1 MIEFLPLLLFFVIC
15 LSLLMG
21 FPVAFT
27 LGGVSILFALFI
39 SIFGLFDLTLL
50 ETIPNRLYGIM
61 TNVIKLFMIL
71 KNINQICQ
79 SILIFFPT
87 LLGKVS
93 TWFLVLMIFLT
104 AYVVIARYVFGV
116 GILSLQELIIYSH
129 GITFLICAA
138 YAMREDQHV
147 RVDILYRRFSERR
160 KKLINLIG
168 NVIFLQPMLWVILF
182 VSFEYVSFS
191 WEIKEI
197 SAEPGGLPFVY
208 LYKTV
213 IVISTILL
221 LLQSFANILSFFIND

>member
-1 MIEFLPLLLFFVIC
+1 
-15 LSLLMG
+15 
-21 FPVAFT
+21 
-27 LGGVSILFALFI
+27 
-39 SIFGLFDLTLL
+39 
-50 ETIPNRLYGIM
+50 
-61 TNVIKLFMIL
+61 
-71 KNINQICQ
+71 
-79 SILIFFPT
+79 
-87 LLGKVS
+87 
-93 TWFLVLMIFLT
+93 
-104 AYVVIARYVFGV
+104 
-116 GILSLQELIIYSH
+116 
-129 GITFLICAA
+129 
-138 YAMREDQHV
+138 MREDQHV

-191 WEIKEI
+191 CEIKEI

>member
-1 MIEFLPLLLFFVIC
+1 MII
-15 LSLLMG
+15 
-21 FPVAFT
+21 
-27 LGGVSILFALFI
+27 
-39 SIFGLFDLTLL
+39 
-50 ETIPNRLYGIM
+50 
-61 TNVIKLFMIL
+61 

-87 LLGKVS
+87 LLGKIS
-93 TWFLVLMIFLT
+93 TWFLVLMILLT

-129 GITFLICAA
+129 GMTFLLCAA

-147 RVDILYRRFSERR
+147 RVDILYRSFSKER

-168 NVIFLQPMLWVILF
+168 NLIFLQPMLWVILL
-182 VSFEYVSFS
+182 VSLEYVSFS

-208 LYKTV
+208 LYKSV
-213 IVISTILL
+213 IVISTVLL
-221 LLQSFANILSFFIND
+221 LMQSFANILSFFLND

>member
-1 MIEFLPLLLFFVIC
+1 
-15 LSLLMG
+15 
-21 FPVAFT
+21 
-27 LGGVSILFALFI
+27 
-39 SIFGLFDLTLL
+39 
-50 ETIPNRLYGIM
+50 
-61 TNVIKLFMIL
+61 
-71 KNINQICQ
+71 
-79 SILIFFPT
+79 
-87 LLGKVS
+87 
-93 TWFLVLMIFLT
+93 
-104 AYVVIARYVFGV
+104 
-116 GILSLQELIIYSH
+116 
-129 GITFLICAA
+129 
-138 YAMREDQHV
+138 MREDQHV
-147 RVDILYRRFSERR
+147 RVDILYRRFSKRR